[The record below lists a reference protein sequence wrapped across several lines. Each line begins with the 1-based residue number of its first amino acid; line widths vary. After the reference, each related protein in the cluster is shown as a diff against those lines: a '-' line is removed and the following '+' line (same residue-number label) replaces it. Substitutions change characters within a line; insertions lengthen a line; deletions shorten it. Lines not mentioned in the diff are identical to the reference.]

1 MLKHPLNHS
10 TTIRMCGKPVDLICE
25 SVYDELDMLRRYTL
39 DGLLND
45 VIAIL
50 VFDTFE
56 YVSFELFD
64 HTGLLV
70 GQNVL
75 ESLLH
80 NSAAVHLGRKVHHAV
95 FHLVCQYFLLCLTTV
110 LKQLLNDVV
119 AKDIGH

>member
-10 TTIRMCGKPVDLICE
+10 TTKWMCGKSVDLICK
-25 SVYDELDMLRRYTL
+25 SVYDELDMLCRHAF

-45 VIAIL
+45 MIAIL

-56 YVSFELFD
+56 HVGFELFD
-64 HTGLLV
+64 HAGLLV

-80 NSAAVHLGRKVHHAV
+80 NSAAVHLSRKVHHAV
-95 FHLVCQYFLLCLTTV
+95 FHLVCQYFLLCLIAV

-119 AKDIGH
+119 AK